1 MTNMTIFSAKKIYTF
16 DENDQVFRNL
26 WVQGSKITQLNNE
39 QSLITNETK
48 VLLENKYIIPGFIES
63 HMHILGTGLQYLFPN
78 FTDASSLEQVFDLL
92 LDARTKNKELKFMLG
107 YNFEPGNIKEKRYP
121 SRTELDHVIKDI
133 PVLIY
138 RVDGHSAA
146 INTKGLELAYGGKFE
161 EGIEIDAYK
170 VPTGIVRGQA
180 FEYAAK
186 RFRKFLN
193 PDIRIQALVIAC
205 EQAVKKGITTMVG
218 MIGSDEPEDDSVELL
233 FKIKDKLPIEVI
245 PFFQTQKLDRVI
257 SMGLSRIGGC
267 ILIDGSFGSHTAAL
281 SKDYSDEPGNKG
293 TLYFDDDRLLNFLKQ
308 ASGVNLQIA
317 VHAIGDRAINQVVRC
332 YEKFMTENRLRHRI
346 EHAELLNNDLI
357 ERIARLGLIL
367 SVQPAFEHFWGGKDK
382 MYAERLGQRY
392 MRTNSYR
399 KLIDNRIT
407 LCGGSDSPIT
417 SLDPLLG
424 IKSAVNHPNSEHRIS
439 IKEAMQIFTKNGAY
453 AIFKENEIGMLKS
466 GFSADF
472 LILSADPFQTLDFQI
487 LEVYKAGK
495 KIYP

>member
-1 MTNMTIFSAKKIYTF
+1 MTIFSANKIYTF
-16 DENDQVFRNL
+16 DEEDQVFNNL
-26 WVQGSKITQLNNE
+26 MVGADKISELTNKLPSGSAE
-39 QSLITNETK
+39 PK
-48 VLLENKYIIPGFIES
+48 VSLENKYIIPGFIES

-78 FTDASSLEQVFDLL
+78 FTDASSLEQIFDLL

-107 YNFEPGNIKEKRYP
+107 YNFEPGNMKEKRYP
-121 SRTELDHVIKDI
+121 NRNELDHVIKDI

-146 INTKGLELAYGGKFE
+146 LNTKGLELAFGNKLE
-161 EGIEIDAYK
+161 DGIEIDVYQI
-170 VPTGIVRGQA
+170 PTGIVRGQP
-180 FEYAAK
+180 FEHAAK
-186 RFRKFLN
+186 RFRRFLN
-193 PDIRIQALVIAC
+193 PDIRIQALFIAC

-257 SMGLSRIGGC
+257 LMGLSRIGGC

-281 SKDYSDEPGNKG
+281 NEDYSDEPGNKG
-293 TLYFDDDRLLNFLKQ
+293 TLYFEDAKLLNFLKQ
-308 ASGVNLQIA
+308 ASAANLQIA
-317 VHAIGDRAINQVVRC
+317 VHAIGDRAINQVVSC
-332 YEKFMTENRLRHRI
+332 YEKFMTENQLRHRI
-346 EHAELLNNDLI
+346 EHAELLNDDLI

-367 SVQPAFEHFWGGKDK
+367 SVQPAFEHFWGGKEK

-392 MRTNSYR
+392 KFTNPYR
-399 KLIDNRIT
+399 KLIDNGII

-417 SLDPLLG
+417 LLDPLLG
-424 IKSAVNHPNSEHRIS
+424 IKSAVNHPNLEHRIS

-453 AIFKENEIGMLKS
+453 AIFKEKEIGMLKP

-472 LILSADPFQTLDFQI
+472 LVLSADPFQTLDFQI

-495 KIYP
+495 KIFP